1 VATLFEKLGP
11 PPAEKAPPKE
21 KIEQPI
27 DHLEIL
33 LEWLMS
39 RWTKNTI
46 TLRDISAY
54 GPYPIRKK
62 EIITN
67 LTQIL
72 AARGWL
78 IPTKP
83 RQYNAKR
90 WEIARGPAKNAPVVQ
105 PVQLCCRL
113 EAQLKTPILR
123 VRNPKILLDDRT
135 VTPKPYWMTEP

>member
-72 AARGWL
+72 AARKALGNRPRTSKKRPSSATCAAVL
-78 IPTKP
+78 QVRSTTENPNFARAQPQNPTGRP
-83 RQYNAKR
+83 D
-90 WEIARGPAKNAPVVQ
+90 
-105 PVQLCCRL
+105 
-113 EAQLKTPILR
+113 
-123 VRNPKILLDDRT
+123 RNPKTLLDD
-135 VTPKPYWMTEP
+135 